1 LTKQIF
7 LQCKNKNLL
16 NGFINIDKPAGLP
29 SYSVIRE
36 LKPYL
41 NSSKLGFIGTLD
53 PIASGVLP
61 ISVGFANRLSEEIN
75 SNKKEYIAKGVFG
88 EETDTYDSEGRVTGK
103 AQFDHIQE
111 EDFRKVLNSFVGEKE
126 QKAPIYSALRIN
138 GERMYDLARRG
149 IAIKPKIR
157 KVELFS
163 AELIDFSAPF
173 FQIKILC
180 GKGFYVRSLIDDIG
194 KKLNSLAHM
203 VDLRRTLSGAFSVD
217 SSLEIGNVKNKLADN
232 LFKDLI
238 IPPQEVLSGF
248 KMVNIDDFELK
259 KILTG
264 TPIKMNMDYREK
276 DKLAFLDSSNNLI
289 AIGIIE
295 DGMGAPK
302 KVIRNV

>member
-1 LTKQIF
+1 
-7 LQCKNKNLL
+7 LL
-16 NGFINIDKPAGLP
+16 NGFINIDKPAGLT

-36 LKPYL
+36 LKPFL
-41 NSSKLGFIGTLD
+41 NDSKLGFIGTLD

-61 ISVGFANRLSEEIN
+61 ISIGFANRLSEEIN
-75 SNKKEYIAKGVFG
+75 SNKKEYIAKGMLG
-88 EETDTYDSEGRVTGK
+88 EETDTYDSEGRVTEK
-103 AQFDHIQE
+103 AKFDHIRE
-111 EDFRKVLNSFVGEKE
+111 EDFSKVLNSFIGEKE

-149 IAIKPKIR
+149 IDLKPKIR

-163 AELIDFSAPF
+163 AELIGFSSPI

-194 KKLNSLAHM
+194 KKLNSLSHM
-203 VDLRRTLSGAFSVD
+203 VDLRRTLSGAFSID
-217 SSLEIGNVKNKLADN
+217 SSVNIETAKNKLADN

-238 IPPQEVLSGF
+238 IPPQEVLSEF

-264 TPIKMNMDYREK
+264 TPIKMNINYKEK
-276 DKLAFLDSSNNLI
+276 EKLAFLDSNNNLI

-295 DGMGAPK
+295 DGMGTPK
-302 KVIRNV
+302 KVIRNE